1 MRNVTERTA
10 RGTGA
15 GSGFTGSIAKTVS
28 EWLSY
33 SPADT
38 VIVQMS
44 GAYNEG
50 GTAVALYIVPEQFSD
65 CSGFLFFG
73 KRRKTG

>member
-1 MRNVTERTA
+1 MTERTA

-44 GAYNEG
+44 GACNEG
-50 GTAVALYIVPEQFSD
+50 GTAVLCISSLNSFW
-65 CSGFLFFG
+65 LFRAFIFW
-73 KRRKTG
+73 KKEEII